1 MNGDQPVTTARHQLS
16 LNENFSAPLPG
27 VQEAIVDGA
36 SRVNLTLDAMSTG
49 LTQAIAGHF
58 EVDSARVFV
67 GPGSG
72 ALLQQILTAF
82 AGGGEVVHAWPSF
95 EMYPLLVRNAGA
107 EAVPVGLREHKHDLT
122 AMADAI
128 TERTKVVLLC
138 NPNNPTGTVLD
149 DAEMRALLD
158 RLSDDVLV
166 LIDEAYAD
174 FADESA
180 IANGIRLA
188 AEDPRVCVVRTFSKS
203 HGLLG
208 LRVGYL
214 VANEAVIAKL
224 VPGSYFFRVSTV
236 AQDAAIVAL
245 RADETM
251 RERCAEVAAER
262 DRVHAQLR
270 SLGLEVPRSHGNF
283 HWLPLGEAN
292 KSFVRFCAAG
302 GVEVRTLADNAG
314 VRVTV
319 GTREA
324 NDILLELTRR
334 FFSGGEP
341 PSGDPQVPQSV
352 TAERS

>member
-1 MNGDQPVTTARHQLS
+1 MTTARHQLS

-27 VQEAIVDGA
+27 VHEAIVDGA
-36 SRVNLTLDAMSTG
+36 SRVNLTLDAMSTR

-58 EVDSARVFV
+58 RVDSARVFV

-72 ALLQQILTAF
+72 ALLQQFLTAL

-107 EAVPVGLREHKHDLT
+107 EAVPVGLREHMHDLA
-122 AMADAI
+122 AMADAV

-149 DAEMRALLD
+149 EAEMRAFLD
-158 RLSDDVLV
+158 RLPDDVLV
-166 LIDEAYAD
+166 LIDEAYAE
-174 FADESA
+174 FADQSA
-180 IANGIRLA
+180 IANGVRLA
-188 AEDPRVCVVRTFSKS
+188 DEDPRVCVVRTFSKS

-214 VANEAVIAKL
+214 IADEVVVAKL
-224 VPGSYFFRVSTV
+224 QPGSFFFRVSTV
-236 AQDAAIVAL
+236 SQDAAIVAL
-245 RADETM
+245 RAEEAM
-251 RERCAEVAAER
+251 RERCAKVAAER

-270 SLGLEVPRSHGNF
+270 ALGLAVPRSHGNF

-292 KSFVRFCAAG
+292 DSFVRFCSAG

-319 GTREA
+319 GTPEA
-324 NDILLELTRR
+324 NDALLELTRR
-334 FFSGGEP
+334 FLSGDEP
-341 PSGDPQVPQSV
+341 PGDEAQVSQSV